1 MTKDDR
7 DHRLY
12 QILTIKERTMD
23 DKDVLMDALK
33 FHGHKCWASVA
44 GVRVGL
50 AALRTLAVNRS
61 GGTQLFGIVE
71 IGEDHGGMCFG
82 DGVQYTTGCT
92 FGKGNIRKEPYG
104 KLAFT
109 LIEKATNRSIR
120 VSYKPTLQKQIGES
134 AFMRKR
140 GMGVMPDDIPLEE
153 QMELVNLVW
162 DAPEADVLTIGDVVV
177 RKDAWFPEI
186 MGFTPCAGCGELT
199 AHAYLRVVG
208 TKQVCIPCSGYER

>member
-1 MTKDDR
+1 MDG
-7 DHRLY
+7 
-12 QILTIKERTMD
+12 KEI
-23 DKDVLMDALK
+23 LMDALK
-33 FHGHKCWASVA
+33 FHGHRCWASVA

-50 AALRTLAVNRS
+50 AALRTLRVKRS
-61 GGTQLFGIVE
+61 GGSQLYGVVE

-109 LIEKATNRSIR
+109 LIEKATNRSVR

-140 GMGVMPDDIPLEE
+140 GLGVMPDEIPLEE

-162 DAPEADVLTIGDVVV
+162 DAPEADMLTIGEVTTH
-177 RKDAWFPEI
+177 KGEWFPEL
-186 MGFTPCAGCGELT
+186 MGFKACAVCNELT

-208 TKQVCIPCSGYER
+208 DKNVCIPCSGYDR

>member
-1 MTKDDR
+1 
-7 DHRLY
+7 
-12 QILTIKERTMD
+12 MD
-23 DKDVLMDALK
+23 DKVILMDALK

-50 AALRTLAVNRS
+50 AALRTLGVKRS

-82 DGVQYTTGCT
+82 DGVQYATGCT
-92 FGKGNIRKEPYG
+92 FGKGNINKKPLG

-109 LIEKATNRSIR
+109 LIDKATNRSVR

-140 GMGVMPDDIPLEE
+140 GMGIMPDDIPLEE
-153 QMELVNLVW
+153 QEELVNLVW
-162 DAPEADVLTIGDVVV
+162 DAPESDVLTIGEVKQYEGD
-177 RKDAWFPEI
+177 WFPEI
-186 MGFTPCAGCGELT
+186 MGFTPCAVCGELT
-199 AHAYLRVVG
+199 AKAYLRVLG
-208 TKQVCIPCSGYER
+208 EKHVCIPCSGYDR

>member
-1 MTKDDR
+1 
-7 DHRLY
+7 
-12 QILTIKERTMD
+12 MD
-23 DKDVLMDALK
+23 DQAILMDALK

-50 AALRTLAVNRS
+50 AALRTLGVKRS
-61 GGTQLFGIVE
+61 GGTQLYGIVE
-71 IGEDHGGMCFG
+71 TGEDHGGMCFG

-92 FGKGNIRKEPYG
+92 FGKGNLRKQPYG
-104 KLAFT
+104 KLALT
-109 LIEKATNRSIR
+109 LIEKATNRAVR

-140 GMGVMPDDIPLEE
+140 AMGVMPDEIPQEE

-162 DAPEADVLTIGDVVV
+162 NAPESDVLTMGEVFTY
-177 RKDAWFPEI
+177 KGEWLPEV
-186 MGFTPCAGCGELT
+186 MGFVPCAQCGELT

-208 TKQVCIPCSGYER
+208 NKHVCIACSGYDR